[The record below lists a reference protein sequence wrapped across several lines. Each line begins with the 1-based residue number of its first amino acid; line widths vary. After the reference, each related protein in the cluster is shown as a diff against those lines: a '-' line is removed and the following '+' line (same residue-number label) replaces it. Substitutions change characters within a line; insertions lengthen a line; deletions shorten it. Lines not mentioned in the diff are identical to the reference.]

1 LFGVWLMDVRQL
13 GISEEMIHREKFI
26 ERYTIMMTRKLCDH
40 LNRLLNK
47 GRSLNGGKRRAA
59 SMQYERHRIVYQ
71 EFEAFIIRRVVQRL
85 AVMHE
90 MVA

>member
-1 LFGVWLMDVRQL
+1 MDIRQL
-13 GISEEMIHREKFI
+13 GISEEMILREKFI
-26 ERYTIMMTRKLCDH
+26 ERYTIMMMRKLCDH

-59 SMQYERHRIVYQ
+59 SMLYERYGIVYQ
-71 EFEAFIIRRVVQRL
+71 EFEAFILRVVKL

-90 MVA
+90 MIA